1 VEVAGSARPLFPL
14 VWEFLLDGLRMASRV
29 VPSILAIGMLGLM
42 LAKYTPVFDLL
53 GYLLYPF
60 AWLSQVDSPG
70 QVSSALASGL
80 AEMFLPAI
88 QSAGL
93 TASARFT
100 VGVVSVS
107 SILFFSAS
115 IPCVLATEIPV
126 TIWQLVLIWFQR
138 TALSIPLASAL
149 AHIFVT

>member
-1 VEVAGSARPLFPL
+1 VARSSRPLAPL
-14 VWEFLLDGLRMASRV
+14 MWESLLDGLRMATRV
-29 VPSILAIGMLGLM
+29 VPSILAIGMLGLL
-42 LAKYTPVFDLL
+42 LAKYTPAFDVL

-60 AWLSQVDSPG
+60 VWLSQLDNPG

-88 QSAGL
+88 QSTGL
-93 TASARFT
+93 AASARFT

-115 IPCVLATEIPV
+115 IPCVLATDIPI

-138 TALSIPLASAL
+138 TALSIPLAAAMAQL
-149 AHIFVT
+149 FAI